1 MNISSVVV
9 RSAPENLG
17 AVLESLRASGLCE
30 VHFHDDSGKIIVT
43 LEGDNIGE
51 EMAKMR
57 DIMNLPH
64 VLSATLAY
72 SYSEDETG
80 ERADPDTQGRLE

>member
-9 RSAPENLG
+9 RTAPEDLD

-30 VHFHDDSGKIIVT
+30 VHFHDDSGKIVVT
-43 LEGDNIGE
+43 LEGSSIGE
-51 EMAKMR
+51 EMVKMR
-57 DIMNLPH
+57 EIMNLPL

-72 SYSEDETG
+72 SYSEGDTG
-80 ERADPDTQGRLE
+80 GSAEGAR

>member
-9 RSAPENLG
+9 KTAPEHLDT
-17 AVLESLRASGLCE
+17 VLETLRGSDLCE

-43 LEGDNIGE
+43 LEGSSIGE
-51 EMAKMR
+51 EMVKMKE
-57 DIMNLPH
+57 IMNLPH

-72 SYSEDETG
+72 SYSEGDTTG
-80 ERADPDTQGRLE
+80 SSGGPT